1 MTREGAGTSS
11 VIPLPADLSPV
22 EGLPPN
28 GRTVLERRYLRRD
41 PSGRPVET
49 PEDLFW
55 RVATSVAQAEAAYAP
70 PGEEASARVERFS
83 REFYGMMARLDFLP
97 NSPALMNAGRPLGQC
112 FACFVLPIEDT
123 ILSDRGDGIF
133 DAVRAAA
140 YIHKT
145 GGGTGFSFS
154 RLRPEGTT
162 VRSSGGRASGPVSF
176 MRVFNAATDAINQ
189 GGFRRG
195 ANMAVL
201 RVDHPDIIDFID
213 LKTDA
218 REMRNFNLSVGVTDE
233 FLDAAREGKP
243 HYVVDPHTRD
253 RRPLR
258 AKIRDDEGRLTG
270 FEERAWSA
278 REVFDRIVRRAWE
291 SGEPGIVFLDR
302 INRFNPTPQLGP
314 MEATNPCGEQPLLP
328 WEACN
333 LGSLNLG
340 RFVVEGTAVTEPA
353 SRIDWPRLARQVA
366 LGVRFLDNVI
376 DINAYPHPQIDF
388 LVKSNRKIGLGVM
401 GWADL
406 LFRLEV
412 PYDAPE
418 SVTLADRLMGFIKE
432 EAWKA
437 SMSLAQERGPFPNFD
452 GSLFT
457 AGNVDH
463 PFFSEAWRQSCRRE
477 GRRVPIRNA
486 TVTTIAPT
494 GTLSIVAGTTGGIEP
509 AFSLAF
515 HRQILDGETLL
526 EVHPEFKRTAE
537 ARGFYSD
544 DLIRRV
550 VAAGTLRSLSDVP
563 ERWRRVFTSARDVS
577 PEAHLRM
584 QAAFQKFTDNA
595 VSKTVNFASEATEE
609 EIRHVYELAVS
620 LGVKGVTVY
629 RDGCRAGQPMALA
642 AEPAPTAHAGETRR
656 DDGGIPPPSHP
667 PKRPVPD
674 EAAGVRYRVPTNLGD
689 AYVTI
694 TEDAQGARE
703 LFTNLGKSGSDIQ
716 ALSEALSRVIS
727 TSLGYGVPLEAL
739 AKQLLNITSQP
750 VFHRDGMV
758 KSLPDGIGQAMLR
771 HLTRLQ
777 GRGSA
782 VESRVR
788 DVGGLTGA
796 LCPECGTPLVFE
808 EGCSG
813 GKCRGCGYANC

>member
-1 MTREGAGTSS
+1 MNG
-11 VIPLPADLSPV
+11 LPA
-22 EGLPPN
+22 N
-28 GRTVLERRYLRRD
+28 GRLVLERRYLRRD
-41 PSGRPVET
+41 ASGRPLET

-55 RVATSVAQAEAAYAP
+55 RVASCVARAEMAYAS
-70 PGEEASARVERFS
+70 PGEDPAARADRFA
-83 REFYGMMARLDFLP
+83 REFYGMMARLEFLP
-97 NSPALMNAGRPLGQC
+97 NSPTLMNAGRPLGQC

-123 ILSDRGDGIF
+123 ILSDRDEGIF
-133 DAVRAAA
+133 DAVRSAA

-154 RLRPEGTT
+154 RLRPEGAV

-213 LKTDA
+213 LKADA

-233 FLDAAREGKP
+233 FLDAVRTGKP
-243 HYVVDPHTRD
+243 HVVVDPNTQE

-258 AKIRDDEGRLTG
+258 AKIRDAEGRLRG
-270 FEERAWSA
+270 FEERVWSS
-278 REVFDRIVRRAWE
+278 RELFDRIVHRAWE
-291 SGEPGIVFLDR
+291 SGEPGIIFLDR

-333 LGSLNLG
+333 LGSIHLG
-340 RFVVEGTAVTEPA
+340 RFVVESASVIEPA

-366 LGVRFLDNVI
+366 LGVRFLDDVI
-376 DINAYPHPQIDF
+376 DINAYPHPRIDF
-388 LVKSNRKIGLGVM
+388 IVKSNRKIGLGVM

-418 SVTLADRLMGFIKE
+418 ASILAERVMGFIKE

-437 SMSLAQERGPFPNFD
+437 SMALAQERGPFPNFD

-457 AGNVDH
+457 AGHVDH
-463 PFFSEAWRQSCRRE
+463 PYFAEAWRQACRRE

-486 TVTTIAPT
+486 TATTIAPT

-509 AFSLAF
+509 AFSLVF
-515 HRQILDGETLL
+515 NRQILDGESLL
-526 EVHPEFKRTAE
+526 EVHPEFKRIAE
-537 ARGFYSD
+537 ARGFFSD
-544 DLIRRV
+544 DLVRRIA
-550 VAAGTLRSLSDVP
+550 AAGSLQEIPDVP
-563 ERWRRVFTSARDVS
+563 ERWRRVFVAARDIT

-584 QAAFQKFTDNA
+584 QAAFQRFTDNA
-595 VSKTVNFASEATEE
+595 VSKTVNFAAGASEMD
-609 EIRHVYELAVS
+609 IRRVYDLALE

-629 RDGCRAGQPMALA
+629 RDGCRSGQPMALA
-642 AEPAPTAHAGETRR
+642 PAPAPPPPAPTASNA
-656 DDGGIPPPSHP
+656 PSGRP
-667 PKRPVPD
+667 AKRPVPD
-674 EAAGVRYRVPTNLGD
+674 EAPGVRYRIPTNLGD

-694 TEDAQGARE
+694 TEDDQGARE

-727 TSLGYGVPLEAL
+727 TSLGYGVPMEAL

-750 VFHRDGMV
+750 VFHKDGVV

-771 HLTRLQ
+771 HLTRGAAQ
-777 GRGSA
+777 GSRI
-782 VESRVR
+782 ESTVR

>member
-1 MTREGAGTSS
+1 MTREATSA
-11 VIPLPADLSPV
+11 PATLATPA
-22 EGLPPN
+22 GLPPVVGLTPN

-41 PSGRPVET
+41 DAGRPIES

-55 RVATSVAQAEAAYAP
+55 RVAASVAQAERAHAQ
-70 PGEEASARVERFS
+70 PGEDPAARVDRFA

-112 FACFVLPIEDT
+112 FACFVLPVEDT
-123 ILSDRGDGIF
+123 ILSERGDGIF

-145 GGGTGFSFS
+145 GGGTGFAFS
-154 RLRPEGTT
+154 RLRPEGTV
-162 VRSSGGRASGPVSF
+162 VRSSGGRASGPISF

-201 RVDHPDIIDFID
+201 RVDHPDILDFID
-213 LKTDA
+213 LKADA
-218 REMRNFNLSVGVTDE
+218 DEMRNFNLSVGFTDE
-233 FLDAAREGKP
+233 FLDAVRENKP
-243 HYVVDPHTRD
+243 HFVVDPHSRE

-258 AKIRDDEGRLTG
+258 SKLRDAEGRLTG
-270 FEERAWSA
+270 HEERAWTA
-278 REVFDRIVRRAWE
+278 REVYDRIISRAWE

-333 LGSLNLG
+333 LGSIHLG

-353 SRIDWPRLARQVA
+353 SRIDWPRLARQVS
-366 LGVRFLDNVI
+366 LGVRFLDDVI
-376 DINAYPHPQIDF
+376 DVNTYPHPPIDF
-388 LVKSNRKIGLGVM
+388 LVKSNRKVGLGVM

-418 SVTLADRLMGFIKE
+418 AATLAERVMGFVKE

-437 SMSLAQERGPFPNFD
+437 SMALAQERGPFPNFE

-463 PFFSEAWRQSCRRE
+463 PYFADAWKQACRRE
-477 GRRVPIRNA
+477 NRRVPIRNA

-515 HRQILDGETLL
+515 HRQILDGESLL
-526 EVHPEFKRTAE
+526 EVHPEFRRVAE
-537 ARGFYSD
+537 ARGFHSE
-544 DLIRRV
+544 DLVRKIA
-550 VAAGTLRSLSDVP
+550 AAGTVRDLPAVP
-563 ERWRRVFTSARDVS
+563 ERWRRIFVSARDVS

-584 QAAFQKFTDNA
+584 QAAFQRHTDNA
-595 VSKTVNFASEATEE
+595 VSKTVNFAQAATVEDV
-609 EIRHVYELAVS
+609 RRVYELAVE

-642 AEPAPTAHAGETRR
+642 SPEQIAAPAADA
-656 DDGGIPPPSHP
+656 PPRPA
-667 PKRPVPD
+667 KRPVPD
-674 EAAGVRYRVPTNLGD
+674 EAPGVRYRIPTNLGD

-694 TEDAQGARE
+694 TEDTQGPRE
-703 LFTNLGKSGSDIQ
+703 VFTNLGKSGSDIQ

-727 TSLGYGVPLEAL
+727 TSLGFGVPLEAI

-750 VFHRDGMV
+750 VFHKDGVV

-771 HLTRLQ
+771 HLTRGQ
-777 GRGSA
+777 DRGGA
-782 VESRVR
+782 LENRVR

-813 GKCRGCGYANC
+813 GKCLGCGYANC

>member
-1 MTREGAGTSS
+1 MSREAAASPVPTTTPTG
-11 VIPLPADLSPV
+11 LSPV
-22 EGLPPN
+22 EGLTPN

-41 PSGRPVET
+41 AAGRPVEG

-55 RVATSVAQAEAAYAP
+55 RVASSVAQTERAHAAA
-70 PGEEASARVERFS
+70 GEDPAARVERYA

-112 FACFVLPIEDT
+112 FACFVLPVEDT
-123 ILSDRGDGIF
+123 ILSERGDGIF

-154 RLRPEGTT
+154 RLRPEGSL

-176 MRVFNAATDAINQ
+176 MRVFNTATDAINQ

-201 RVDHPDIIDFID
+201 RCDHPDILDFID
-213 LKTDA
+213 LKVDPG
-218 REMRNFNLSVGVTDE
+218 EMRNFNLSVGVTDD
-233 FLDAAREGKP
+233 FLDAVREGKP
-243 HYVVDPHTRD
+243 HFVMDPHTRE

-258 AKIRDDEGRLTG
+258 AKLRDTEGRVTG
-270 FEERAWSA
+270 HEERTWSS
-278 REVFDRIVRRAWE
+278 RDVFDRIVRRAWE
-291 SGEPGIVFLDR
+291 SGEPGLVFLDR

-333 LGSLNLG
+333 LGSIHLG

-388 LVKSNRKIGLGVM
+388 LVKSNRKVGLGIM

-418 SVTLADRLMGFIKE
+418 AVTLAERVMGFIKE

-437 SMSLAQERGPFPNFD
+437 SMALAQERGPFPNFE

-463 PFFSEAWRQSCRRE
+463 PYFAEAWRQACRRE
-477 GRRVPIRNA
+477 NRRVPIRNA

-515 HRQILDGETLL
+515 QRQILDGEALL

-537 ARGFYSD
+537 TRGFYSEE
-544 DLIRRV
+544 LVRKV
-550 VAAGTLRSLSDVP
+550 AAAGTLKHLPEVP
-563 ERWRRVFTSARDVS
+563 DRWRRVFVSARDVS

-584 QAAFQKFTDNA
+584 QAAFQNHTDNA
-595 VSKTVNFASEATEE
+595 VSKTVNFANETTEVDV
-609 EIRHVYELAVS
+609 RRVYELAVD

-629 RDGCRAGQPMALA
+629 RDGCRSGQPMARVVETA
-642 AEPAPTAHAGETRR
+642 PAAGEPGAEKTPQPR
-656 DDGGIPPPSHP
+656 PA
-667 PKRPVPD
+667 KRPVPD
-674 EAAGVRYRVPTNLGD
+674 EAQGIRYRVPTNLGD

-694 TEDAQGARE
+694 TEDVHGARE

-716 ALSEALSRVIS
+716 ALSEALSRIIS
-727 TSLGYGVPLEAL
+727 TSLGYGVPLESL
-739 AKQLLNITSQP
+739 AKQMLNITSQP
-750 VFHRDGMV
+750 VFHKDGVV

-771 HLTRLQ
+771 HLTRGQ
-777 GRGSA
+777 ARGGA
-782 VESRVR
+782 LENHVR
-788 DVGGLTGA
+788 GVGTPTGA
-796 LCPECGTPLVFE
+796 LCPECGIPLVFE
-808 EGCSG
+808 EGCNG